1 MHGSVEKMQAVVAA
15 NAAGVGTGV
24 DVNAK
29 EPHSDRTAMH
39 KAAIFG
45 HVHVIEYLMELSQSN
60 TTSSISINAQDVEGD
75 TPLHDA
81 AKYGHVSVVAALLK
95 AGADCTIANHGNKLA
110 ADLAQANGKDAVA
123 AMLMAAVA

>member
-1 MHGSVEKMQAVVAA
+1 MQAVVSA
-15 NAAGVGTGV
+15 NAGV

-45 HVHVIEYLMELSQSN
+45 HSHVIEYLIEST
-60 TTSSISINAQDVEGD
+60 TTSAAVASTSTMINAQDVEGD

-81 AKYGHVSVVAALLK
+81 AKFGHVKVVEALLK
-95 AGADCTIANHGNKLA
+95 AGADKSIVNCQGKLA
-110 ADLAQANGKDAVA
+110 ADLATANGKDAVA
-123 AMLMAAVA
+123 AMLILMA

>member
-1 MHGSVEKMQAVVAA
+1 MHGSVEKMQAVVSA
-15 NAAGVGTGV
+15 NAGV

-45 HVHVIEYLMELSQSN
+45 HSHVIEYLIEQSQSVN
-60 TTSSISINAQDVEGD
+60 VTSINAQDVEGD

-81 AKYGHVSVVAALLK
+81 AKYGHVAVVQALLK
-95 AGADCTIANHGNKLA
+95 AGADKTIVNHERKFA
-110 ADLAQANGKDAVA
+110 ADLAEANGKDAVV
-123 AMLMAAVA
+123 AMLLLA